1 MRKWFVGPFA
11 PFSRLTGHRATGM
24 SQRGAVFFFNEFL
37 SVPQLFYTLRA
48 GVARA
53 GDAP

>member
-24 SQRGAVFFFNEFL
+24 CQRGATFF
-37 SVPQLFYTLRA
+37 QLNFERTTAIIYTLRA